1 MMDYRNTP
9 SGTVLGVRKFAD
21 LPKDAYFNHW
31 SERYT
36 FNSGNAFSAC
46 VTQEALDFFKPDMR
60 KLTIFIDDEL
70 GEYVTWRGMAFE
82 VRLYAQKFR
91 KA

>member
-21 LPKDAYFNHW
+21 LPKDAYFNRGF
-31 SERYT
+31 ERYT
-36 FNSGNAFSAC
+36 FDAANFFSAC
-46 VTQEALDFFKPDMR
+46 VTQESPDFKPDTR

>member
-1 MMDYRNTP
+1 MDYRNMP

-36 FNSGNAFSAC
+36 FNNGNAFSAC
-46 VTQEALDFFKPDMR
+46 VTQESPDFKPDTR
-60 KLTIFIDDEL
+60 KLTIFIDEL
-70 GEYVTWRGMAFE
+70 GEYVLWRGMAFE

>member
-21 LPKDAYFNHW
+21 LPKDAYFNHGF
-31 SERYT
+31 ERYT
-36 FNSGNAFSAC
+36 FDAANFFSAC
-46 VTQEALDFFKPDMR
+46 VTQESPDFKPDTR
-60 KLTIFIDDEL
+60 KLTIFSDDEL